1 MTSYERGVDEDPAR
15 LKKKKKNN
23 QYVAMGPELKACFFF
38 DSRKCVAQDA
48 FPLFA
53 SPHPPRAGL
62 S

>member
-38 DSRKCVAQDA
+38 LIAESVSRKTLFPSSPRHILLAQV
-48 FPLFA
+48 
-53 SPHPPRAGL
+53 
-62 S
+62 